1 MPEEPY
7 MLHTDASQDGLEA
20 VLHQRQGD
28 QQRVIAYASRSLS
41 SAEKKYHLHS
51 GKLEFLALKWAIT
64 EQFKDYL
71 YYATTFSV
79 FADND
84 PLTYIMT
91 TAKLNA
97 TGIRWVGEL
106 AEYNFSIHY
115 RPGKNNGDADGLS
128 RMPLKMDELI
138 TEFTEHLYQNVL
150 HATVQALNV
159 HSRGI
164 AYLPVPEYKH
174 TIAEIDA
181 IYHRDERVDKFNINK
196 INNFVR

>member
-1 MPEEPY
+1 
-7 MLHTDASQDGLEA
+7 MLHTDASQDGLGA
-20 VLHQRQGD
+20 VLYQRQGD
-28 QQRVIAYASRSLS
+28 QLKVIAYASRSLS
-41 SAEKKYHLHS
+41 PAEKKYHLHS

-64 EQFKDYL
+64 EQIKEYL
-71 YYATTFSV
+71 YYAPTFSV
-79 FADND
+79 FTDNN
-84 PLTYIMT
+84 PLTYIIT

-115 RPGKNNGDADGLS
+115 RPEKNYGDADGLS
-128 RMPLKMDELI
+128 RMPLKMDERI
-138 TEFTEHLYQNVL
+138 TECTEHLDQNVL

-164 AYLPVPEYKH
+164 AYLPAPEHKR

-181 IYHRDERVDKFNINK
+181 IYHRDERVDKININK